1 MSPSTAVQA
10 GTVLN
15 YTVTFANTGTS
26 TAYDVTA
33 QDTLAQG
40 VTFTALVDCKLDG
53 TVVASTATRG
63 GERGD
68 V

>member
-1 MSPSTAVQA
+1 MSGGSQTVTVVEPRIATTKTVTPATAVQA

-15 YTVTFANTGTS
+15 YTATFANTGTS

-40 VTFTALVDCKLDG
+40 VAFTA
-53 TVVASTATRG
+53 
-63 GERGD
+63 
-68 V
+68 